1 MARRSFAPLLLVF
14 GLTLLAGCSNLRR
27 AERPAWRTHA
37 ENACF
42 AERRVQFS
50 AYVQPAAHEL
60 NGPSICGL
68 TRPLKVTALQ
78 GGAVLFNST
87 QTLDCSMVGE
97 LDSWL
102 VDVVQP
108 AAMARFGQP
117 VAQIDSMGSY
127 SCRGMNNQFGARLSE
142 HSFGNALDVGG
153 FQLADGRR
161 ITLVHDWTRGDEQTQ
176 AFLRDVHGGAC
187 GHFTTVL
194 SPGSNPFH
202 YNHIHI
208 DLAMHGM
215 TSTGPRRICKPIP
228 QLTAP
233 PTRKDDLPDAPEI
246 DDDID
251 IAKAAPPADS
261 GTYAMHRGPDLA
273 AAPAPILARPA
284 ANPAFAG
291 NPAVA
296 GKPAF
301 VADRTMQGRA
311 IPAPAPRPIDG
322 RAIDTRPLDPRPL
335 DPRPLARLP
344 IDQRPIDPRAA
355 AALRNARGVDPAP
368 RDSGS
373 RGSGPVALHSPPT
386 PPPLARGYAPEPERG
401 HIRDDGAFEPDA
413 TADLEPT
420 SRIRR

>member
-1 MARRSFAPLLLVF
+1 M
-14 GLTLLAGCSNLRR
+14 RR
-27 AERPAWRTHA
+27 AERPAWRAYA

-127 SCRGMNNQFGARLSE
+127 NCRGMNNQFGARLSE

-153 FQLADGRR
+153 FQLADGRK
-161 ITLVHDWTRGDEQTQ
+161 ITLVHDWTHGDEQTQ
-176 AFLRDVHGGAC
+176 AFLRDVHSGAC

-208 DLAMHGM
+208 DLAMHGA

-233 PTRKDDLPDAPEI
+233 PSRKDDLPDAPEI

-251 IAKAAPPADS
+251 IAKAAPPADG

-273 AAPAPILARPA
+273 AAPAPILARP
-284 ANPAFAG
+284 
-291 NPAVA
+291 VA
-296 GKPAF
+296 KPAF
-301 VADRTMQGRA
+301 VADRTMLSRA
-311 IPAPAPRPIDG
+311 LPAPAPRPIEA
-322 RAIDTRPLDPRPL
+322 RTIEPRPGE
-335 DPRPLARLP
+335 RLP

-355 AALRNARGVDPAP
+355 AALRNAPRRDPGLRDPAR
-368 RDSGS
+368 RDP
-373 RGSGPVALHSPPT
+373 GPVALHAPPA
-386 PPPLARGYAPEPERG
+386 PLPTARGYAPEPQSG